1 MKKIL
6 SYILLFICTVMVLFI
21 ALVVSSKIPHSAIEK
36 NLKESTKLYRKTAGI
51 YRIKENHRYSHIHYF
66 ADVRKL
72 NIIYCLDSEKPIES
86 SLWARYYQIIKRDT
100 NVDFINLV
108 DESKEPN
115 NQYLRYWH
123 GCIAILRPLLTLFNM
138 EQIYLINKIIL
149 SILGII
155 LTTMLYKKLKK
166 LAIIF
171 LLALILVASWYV
183 PLCIEY
189 SVTFYIMLI
198 TSMIAIKIENN
209 KKK

>member
-100 NVDFINLV
+100 NV
-108 DESKEPN
+108 EKE
-115 NQYLRYWH
+115 R
-123 GCIAILRPLLTLFNM
+123 IARNRTTEITGDKMYVVALTN
-138 EQIYLINKIIL
+138 EEKVVIAKC
-149 SILGII
+149 
-155 LTTMLYKKLKK
+155 LKEK
-166 LAIIF
+166 AG
-171 LLALILVASWYV
+171 V
-183 PLCIEY
+183 
-189 SVTFYIMLI
+189 
-198 TSMIAIKIENN
+198 
-209 KKK
+209 